1 MKLKNLTLSRL
12 KDGTQILESADRYY
26 LLSDVRSALNEN
38 AVSYNEATEEDVLY
52 LIDEGLVESEGA
64 IVNEV
69 RYDWR
74 HIDPITGMPTVKER
88 PEDKIHLVTN
98 RRR

>member
-12 KDGTQILESADRYY
+12 EDGTQILESADRYY

-52 LIDEGLVESEGA
+52 LIDEGLVDSEGA
-64 IVNEV
+64 ILNEV

-74 HIDPITGMPTVKER
+74 HIDPITGMPAVKER
-88 PEDKIHLVTN
+88 SEDKIHLMN
-98 RRR
+98 

>member
-12 KDGTQILESADRYY
+12 EDGTQILESADRYY

-52 LIDEGLVESEGA
+52 LIDEGLVES
-64 IVNEV
+64 
-69 RYDWR
+69 
-74 HIDPITGMPTVKER
+74 
-88 PEDKIHLVTN
+88 
-98 RRR
+98 

>member
-12 KDGTQILESADRYY
+12 EDGTRILESADRYY

-52 LIDEGLVESEGA
+52 LIDEGFVDSEGA
-64 IVNEV
+64 ILNEV

-74 HIDPITGMPTVKER
+74 HIDPITGMPAVKER
-88 PEDKIHLVTN
+88 PEDKIHLMN
-98 RRR
+98 

>member
-12 KDGTQILESADRYY
+12 EDGTQILESADRYY

-64 IVNEV
+64 ILNEV

-88 PEDKIHLVTN
+88 PEDKIHLMN
-98 RRR
+98 